1 MWSQNSLLSIN
12 IQYTHIQSE
21 DDRKLREKENNKMHL
36 FVCEYNISKN
46 IQKTSKT
53 FLLPKKGYERGRVW
67 EGDISLYI
75 P

>member
-1 MWSQNSLLSIN
+1 
-12 IQYTHIQSE
+12 
-21 DDRKLREKENNKMHL
+21 MHL